1 MAEDPKGAMN
11 MRSMQVVN
19 DLTNAMDRLVGKGRD
34 FKNEIS
40 GANNALVVSS
50 TRVNAIGIGGAPG
63 RTSNELFPDPQ
74 FSPPAGGY
82 AGGGP
87 TGGSNQSTP
96 GPYQGIGSG
105 YIFDNA
111 KPIISGAGGNG
122 NFTRNLTDY
131 VKENPSGAMLY
142 GGLTAGK
149 FLNPAETVVEAELL
163 MQRAAFFQNATGA
176 GGKYDKSRSNEL
188 FASGGS
194 KDYETVRKLQGE
206 FAKQGTV
213 NDQMDVMRAMVA
225 AQSYGLTGTNFM
237 MGKDGTSAGSVMG
250 GVANLSNLV
259 PGAGAEGTLRAYGAM
274 QQGRS
279 VNMLRGIGIRIRDEQ
294 GNMKP
299 PDQVIDDIWKKIC
312 NDYARAYGSGAT
324 PSEQDVKIGL
334 QPGNSMDSMLNQY
347 FGGDPILRQMV
358 ANGLIYKARTGGA
371 AISKS
376 GVMDAGGT
384 TASVLSRSNQ
394 TATGAIQLGQVS
406 VAGST
411 GARGAFET
419 LNLFGEIF
427 NKIDAGTGLLGEATK
442 GKAFLETLLGG
453 GNGGVGD
460 IAKIL
465 LGFLGLGKAGG
476 GPVKGDQPYLV
487 GEKGPEIFTPEQ
499 NGTIIPNDKLK
510 NFGGFRHMGGD
521 VHHGKDYVVGEKGA
535 EAYIPNNTAFAN
547 KLLAKLGVPSSA
559 TNIEAMQKWMASEGG
574 HWNNTAG
581 YNPLNTTLN
590 LPGSTLMK
598 SGPGRAAGVRHY
610 TDWDQGL
617 EATAITLTGRKA
629 GERGYSAIIEAMRE
643 GKPLEEILGT
653 INNSAWR
660 SGKVNDPSSSYLSGA
675 GTNSTPMTP
684 EGTVDYNQ
692 TLINS
697 MKSGEFQK
705 AFKNLSTPAGMAT
718 AAAYLTSMMGTEG
731 FGSAAGAADKAASMF
746 TININV
752 PGGAKVNEK
761 TLAAEL
767 KKVMDA
773 YAKENKV
780 AKK

>member
-1 MAEDPKGAMN
+1 MAEDPKSAMN
-11 MRSMQVVN
+11 MRSMQVVS
-19 DLTNAMDRLVGKGRD
+19 DLETVMGRLVGKARD
-34 FKNEIS
+34 FKGEIT
-40 GANNALVVSS
+40 GANNALVVTS
-50 TRVNAIGIGGAPG
+50 TRVGAVELGGGPG

-74 FSPPAGGY
+74 FSAPAGGAVGGPAGGPSSS
-82 AGGGP
+82 AGGGY
-87 TGGSNQSTP
+87 G
-96 GPYQGIGSG
+96 GIGSG
-105 YIFDNA
+105 RIFDNA

-131 VKENPSGAMLY
+131 VKDNPSGAMLY

-194 KDYETVRKLQGE
+194 ADYETIRKLQGE
-206 FAKQGTV
+206 FAKKGTI

-225 AQSYGLTGTNFM
+225 GQTYGLTGTNFLT
-237 MGKDGTSAGSVMG
+237 GKDGTSAGSVMG

-259 PGAGAEGTLRAYGAM
+259 PGAGAEGTLRAYGSM

-299 PDQVIDDIWKKIC
+299 PDQVIDDIWKKIT
-312 NDYARAYGSGAT
+312 NDYAKAYGSGAT

-358 ANGLIYKARTGGA
+358 ANGLLYKARTGGA
-371 AISKS
+371 AITKS

-394 TATGAIQLGQVS
+394 TATGAVQLGQVS
-406 VAGST
+406 SRGSA
-411 GARGAFET
+411 GARGAFEV

-453 GNGGVGD
+453 GNGANGD
-460 IAKIL
+460 IAKLL
-465 LGFLGLGKAGG
+465 LGFLGLGKAAG

-487 GEKGPEIFTPEQ
+487 GEKGPEIFTPKS
-499 NGTIIPNDKLK
+499 NGVIIPNDQLK
-510 NFGGFRHMGGD
+510 NFGGFRHAGGE
-521 VHHGKDYVVGEKGA
+521 VHHDKSYVVGEKGT
-535 EAYIPNNTAFAN
+535 EAYVPSSDAFAN
-547 KLLAKLGVPSSA
+547 RLLGKLGAPSTA
-559 TNIEAMQKWMASEGG
+559 TNIEAMKKWMASEGG

-598 SGPGRAAGVRHY
+598 GGAGRVAGVRHY
-610 TDWDQGL
+610 TDWEQGL

-643 GKPLEEILGT
+643 GKSVEEILGT

-660 SGKVNDPSSSYLSGA
+660 SGKVNDPSSSYLGGA
-675 GTNSTPMTP
+675 GTNGTPTASD
-684 EGTVDYNQ
+684 GTVDYNAVL
-692 TLINS
+692 TNA

-705 AFKNLSTPAGMAT
+705 AMNNLSTPAGMAT
-718 AAAYLTSMMGTEG
+718 AASFLTSIMGTEG
-731 FGSAAGAADKAASMF
+731 YGAAGKAADKAASMF

-767 KKVMDA
+767 KKVMDK
-773 YAKENKV
+773 YAKDSKV